1 LPEFAQEVLFE
12 PLGIRRDDWKWYFA
26 LDRSERNEFGQIYLR
41 PRDMLKL
48 GLLLERRGAW
58 EGRRVVSASWIDA
71 ATARQSRIGDSDYGL
86 GIWHRWYGV
95 RTPAG
100 DRRVDT
106 IMLSGNGGQKV
117 FLVPSLDLI
126 VAATGVAFFVDSP
139 VNQMLA
145 EVLLPALL
153 DVEPSG
159 ELGVGSRE
167 FGLSYRRPAPPSAG
181 GTITTSVSGS
191 GVKSSPG
198 LMNRSCSITYC
209 LSCSWR

>member
-1 LPEFAQEVLFE
+1 MNLGAVLGHF
-12 PLGIRRDDWKWYFA
+12 GDDWTWSFA
-26 LDRSERNEFGQIYLR
+26 LDRSERNEFGQIRLR

-48 GLLLERRGAW
+48 GLLIERRGEW

-71 ATARQSRIGDSDYGL
+71 ATARQSRVEDSDYGL

-95 RTPAG
+95 QTPAG

-126 VAATGVAFFVDSP
+126 VATTGVAFFVDSP
-139 VNQMLA
+139 VNRMLV

-153 DVEPSG
+153 QGESSG
-159 ELGVGSRE
+159 Q
-167 FGLSYRRPAPPSAG
+167 RPPG
-181 GTITTSVSGS
+181 GGQ
-191 GVKSSPG
+191 
-198 LMNRSCSITYC
+198 
-209 LSCSWR
+209 